1 VIRLSHTLPS
11 WSHTTHCG
19 LISDAHCC
27 PKAHVTSYIFP
38 LGSLGLNLEWSLMT
52 VSAQMASHL
61 SSHVTL
67 LPLLDSVTISIYA
80 ILALLT

>member
-1 VIRLSHTLPS
+1 
-11 WSHTTHCG
+11 
-19 LISDAHCC
+19 
-27 PKAHVTSYIFP
+27 
-38 LGSLGLNLEWSLMT
+38 MT